1 MFVLLSV
8 SIVFDTRN
16 EWVHIFQLEN
26 GNISRRYETSAY
38 RTADAE
44 RCVLA
49 VTSKGNPSNRNYF
62 FLSDDW
68 IKVKVFKNIT
78 LRIALHLSIEHGYFF
93 ESFDLTS
100 TSTWSF
106 EFLWRIRKIRKI
118 KNYNSIQWCFNVI
131 ILKILINCLY
141 KNVFDAF
148 RNILFRSNLNFDSIL
163 RIFTKEHKNS

>member
-68 IKVKVFKNIT
+68 IKVKVYLKIS
-78 LRIALHLSIEHGYFF
+78 LYESLHLSIKHGY
-93 ESFDLTS
+93 FDLTS
-100 TSTWSF
+100 TSTRSF
-106 EFLWRIRKIRKI
+106 EFLRRIRKIRKI
-118 KNYNSIQWCFNVI
+118 KNYIYSIQWCFNVI
-131 ILKILINCLY
+131 ILKILINYFY
-141 KNVFDAF
+141 KNVLDSF
-148 RNILFRSNLNFDSIL
+148 RNILFRSNLNFDSIF
-163 RIFTKEHKNS
+163 RIFIKDQKNW

>member
-1 MFVLLSV
+1 MSVLLSV

-78 LRIALHLSIEHGYFF
+78 LRIALHLSIEHGYFVV
-93 ESFDLTS
+93 SFDLTS
-100 TSTWSF
+100 ILTRSF
-106 EFLWRIRKIRKI
+106 EFLRRIRKIRKI
-118 KNYNSIQWCFNVI
+118 KKTISQWFNDVSNYIKNFNE
-131 ILKILINCLY
+131 LFQ
-141 KNVFDAF
+141 NVFDSF

-163 RIFTKEHKNS
+163 RIFTNEHKNS